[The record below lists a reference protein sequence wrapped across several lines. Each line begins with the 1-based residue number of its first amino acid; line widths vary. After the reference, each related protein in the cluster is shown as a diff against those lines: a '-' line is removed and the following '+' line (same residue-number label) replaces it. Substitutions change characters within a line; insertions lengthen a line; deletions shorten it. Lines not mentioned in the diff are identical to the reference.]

1 MIAYTLLCGY
11 SPFRS
16 DDKNEL
22 VKETTR
28 GKIVFHE
35 RYWKNVSETGK
46 SGLPPL
52 PSGVDERVSHLISHM
67 KVDGTGGLGSGGSD
81 GVTGSVRIANPP

>member
-28 GKIVFHE
+28 GKIMFHE
-35 RYWKNVSETGK
+35 RYWKKVSETGE
-46 SGLPPL
+46 SLN
-52 PSGVDERVSHLISHM
+52 
-67 KVDGTGGLGSGGSD
+67 LGPCHD
-81 GVTGSVRIANPP
+81 FFCVTGAGAGTSAGSRRVMRYKQLESMELEVWMR

>member
-1 MIAYTLLCGY
+1 MSFELLLFCFPRLVQGTERIARVIAYTLLCGY

-35 RYWKNVSETGK
+35 RYWRKVSETGK
-46 SGLPPL
+46 PLPP
-52 PSGVDERVSHLISHM
+52 IS
-67 KVDGTGGLGSGGSD
+67 TSFL
-81 GVTGSVRIANPP
+81 